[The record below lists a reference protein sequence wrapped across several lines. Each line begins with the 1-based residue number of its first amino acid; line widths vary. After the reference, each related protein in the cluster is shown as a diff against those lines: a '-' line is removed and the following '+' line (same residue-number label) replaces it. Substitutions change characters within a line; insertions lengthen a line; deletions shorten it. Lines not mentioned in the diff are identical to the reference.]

1 MAKISIWSN
10 YEVVNGIKV
19 FGAYHQVKDVK
30 LTNDEPISDFD
41 AAKDA
46 LWNAYDDFRNSF
58 NYPTDDGT
66 IYDFSRTEMDL
77 VHDDK
82 HEYFGAVEGFIYDD
96 SVTQW
101 DAMIYENDEM

>member
-10 YEVVNGIKV
+10 YDVVNGIKV
-19 FGAYHQVKDVK
+19 FGAYHQVLDAK
-30 LTNDEPISDFD
+30 LTNNEPISDFD
-41 AAKDA
+41 AAKNALWDA
-46 LWNAYDDFRNSF
+46 LDAFRRDFDI
-58 NYPTDDGT
+58 PTQNGI
-66 IYDFSRTEMDL
+66 IYEFSRTEMDL
-77 VHDDK
+77 VHNDN